1 MLSDPGGW
9 EEMVEINPPRL
20 PGMLHARLEGR
31 WPRVLI
37 TDNPFKQVRVSPYAF
52 AARITHDVP
61 GVRPTVVCSTRD
73 RNILAIESEVRG
85 ALGNGVDSFLVVQG
99 DMLPEVEHW
108 SNSYEIVEHL
118 HALQQAIGPGAF
130 EVGMSTRSRQWV
142 FRRRVEVG
150 AQFFT
155 TGPVMDPASVRPTA
169 DRLQLVGAPPV
180 YLELSPPV
188 SPNWVRRMEAVGA
201 TPISDGLRA
210 RIEATPDGQRRA
222 LGWSVAKAIAIEAR
236 RSGFAGVVIMGLR
249 FETAVEE
256 AYEAWHD
263 PALAPYEMTAAEAE
277 RAHLRGPQGK
287 PDAGFR
293 RMQELRKVSRD
304 YPFICPVDSMPHRG
318 SPPGQDPNADPAF
331 IAGHRQDDGM
341 HYLG

>member
-1 MLSDPGGW
+1 MLSAPEGW
-9 EEMVEINPPRL
+9 EEMVEVNPPRL
-20 PGMLHARLEGR
+20 PGMLHARLHGR
-31 WPRVLI
+31 WRRVLI

-61 GVRPTVVCSTRD
+61 DVRPTVVCSTRD

-118 HALQQAIGPGAF
+118 RALQEAIGSRAF

-142 FRRRVEVG
+142 FRRRIDVG

-155 TGPVMDPASVRPTA
+155 TGPVMDPASVAPTA
-169 DRLQLVGAPPV
+169 RRLQLDGAPPV
-180 YLELSPPV
+180 YLELSPPM
-188 SPNWVRRMEAVGA
+188 SPQWVERLEAVGA

-210 RIEATPDGQRRA
+210 VLRQAPEGERRT
-222 LGWSVAKAIAIEAR
+222 LGWRVAKTIAAEAR
-236 RSGFAGVVIMGLR
+236 QAGFAGIVIMGLR

-263 PALAPYEMTAAEAE
+263 DAVTAFAPDE
-277 RAHLRGPQGK
+277 RASLP
-287 PDAGFR
+287 AG
-293 RMQELRKVSRD
+293 
-304 YPFICPVDSMPHRG
+304 
-318 SPPGQDPNADPAF
+318 
-331 IAGHRQDDGM
+331 
-341 HYLG
+341 